1 MCLDD
6 PRAKKLL
13 CWGPIPSVVSHSYRA
28 ETSFVRRCLMDE
40 IRGYAPRGSEPRRM
54 IHLRVPDSTIVQW
67 KRLADEE
74 KLTLSAWVRAL
85 LSDGVL
91 HRDNECGGT
100 GVKAKLVERTNE
112 LMDARA
118 RIVELEAHR
127 CPEVE
132 ALTGY
137 DGPPREHGDA
147 LAEDPLERFYDVD
160 APQED
165 EVDQARLIVNAPR
178 GRGVP
183 PVVEENGWAG

>member
-1 MCLDD
+1 
-6 PRAKKLL
+6 
-13 CWGPIPSVVSHSYRA
+13 
-28 ETSFVRRCLMDE
+28 
-40 IRGYAPRGSEPRRM
+40 M

-67 KRLADEE
+67 KRLADEQ

-91 HRDNECGGT
+91 HRDNECGGS

-127 CPEVE
+127 CPEME
-132 ALTGY
+132 AGGY

-160 APQED
+160 
-165 EVDQARLIVNAPR
+165 QARLIVNPHRYGGATTTAYPAP
-178 GRGVP
+178 
-183 PVVEENGWAG
+183 W

>member
-1 MCLDD
+1 
-6 PRAKKLL
+6 
-13 CWGPIPSVVSHSYRA
+13 
-28 ETSFVRRCLMDE
+28 
-40 IRGYAPRGSEPRRM
+40 M

-67 KRLADEE
+67 KRLADEQ

-91 HRDNECGGT
+91 HRDNECGGS

-118 RIVELEAHR
+118 RIAELEAHR

-132 ALTGY
+132 TGGGY
-137 DGPPREHGDA
+137 DGPPRDSEDPLG
-147 LAEDPLERFYDVD
+147 EDPLERFYDLG

-165 EVDQARLIVNAPR
+165 EVDQARLIINDPR